1 MVTIGVTQWSLDR
14 PGAEA
19 LHQAAGLGFAA
30 IHIDAGEVGGEML
43 LDDAGLRDRY
53 RQAAEDTGV
62 QIRAIAPGYL
72 NDYGPVSP
80 AGSDNARKCR
90 DIIRI
95 AIDAAVDLSVPLV
108 FLPSFRA
115 GEIRDERDLARSAE
129 VLQEACDYAAGRPLA
144 LATENTLDAAGNLK
158 LLEAVSRPNLYVL
171 LDMQNPPLWGHDAA
185 GLVRAVWPRLI
196 HQVHAKDG
204 TGGQMGNA
212 LLGEGEGHF
221 LETAHTLR
229 SLGFDGAVI
238 SENDYHGRR
247 SANAARD
254 IEAMIAAFK

>member
-1 MVTIGVTQWSLDR
+1 
-14 PGAEA
+14 
-19 LHQAAGLGFAA
+19 
-30 IHIDAGEVGGEML
+30 
-43 LDDAGLRDRY
+43 
-53 RQAAEDTGV
+53 V
-62 QIRAIAPGYL
+62 QILAVAPGYL

-90 DIIRI
+90 DIIRV
-95 AIDAAVDLSVPLV
+95 AIDAAADLSVPLV

-115 GEIRDERDLARSAE
+115 GEIRDERDLARTAE
-129 VLQEACDYAAGRPLA
+129 VLQEACEYAAGRPLA

-171 LDMQNPPLWGHDAA
+171 LDTQNPPLWGHDASA
-185 GLVRAVWPRLI
+185 LVRETWPRLI
-196 HQVHAKDG
+196 HQIHAKDG

-221 LETAHTLR
+221 HETARTLR
-229 SLGFDGAVI
+229 SRGFDGVVI
-238 SENDYHGRR
+238 SENDYHGER

-254 IEAMIAAFK
+254 IRTLIEAFK